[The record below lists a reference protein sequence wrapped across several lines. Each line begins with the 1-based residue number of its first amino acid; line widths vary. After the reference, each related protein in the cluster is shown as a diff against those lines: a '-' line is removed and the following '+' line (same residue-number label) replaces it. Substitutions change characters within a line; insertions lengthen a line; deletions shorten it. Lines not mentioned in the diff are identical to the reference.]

1 MAGVGLLTTAP
12 ILYREKNAKPAK
24 LPLLVTGSFI
34 NKENGTKERFPLK

>member
-24 LPLLVTGSFI
+24 LPFAGYRKFLYQ
-34 NKENGTKERFPLK
+34 